1 MVNTSKESSTLD
13 LNSVIS
19 REVPSCGIF
28 LKFMVTSNT
37 NTQMTTGLGVGTIM
51 SILALCSGT
60 PLEPLP
66 LLYIMASARWAY
78 GADRY
83 LDGKTEDTPESIA
96 AALLTAN
103 LILWYTDQSKYIAP
117 EILCILLYP
126 SFKQNLPLLKP
137 FYVGT
142 FWAGAISVVPHLIAH
157 TDVIENETIAMGLLA
172 SSVSNMADIEDVD
185 DDTKNGIYTIPA
197 RFGINPTR
205 ALSAGLF
212 MGSMYKSGITLPHA
226 LPTRQVYRPRFFSSP
241 LSFPH

>member
-1 MVNTSKESSTLD
+1 
-13 LNSVIS
+13 
-19 REVPSCGIF
+19 
-28 LKFMVTSNT
+28 MVTSNY

-51 SILALCSGT
+51 SVLALCSGT

-66 LLYIMASARWAY
+66 LLYIIASARWAY

-117 EILCILLYP
+117 EILSVLLYP

-172 SSVSNMADIEDVD
+172 SSVSNMADIEDVED
-185 DDTKNGIYTIPA
+185 DIKNGIYTIPS
-197 RFGINPTR
+197 RIGILPTK

-212 MGSMYKSGITLPHA
+212 LGSMYKSGVTLPHA
-226 LPTRQVYRPRFFSSP
+226 LPIRPKRRLPQFFSSSLSVP
-241 LSFPH
+241 L

>member
-1 MVNTSKESSTLD
+1 
-13 LNSVIS
+13 
-19 REVPSCGIF
+19 
-28 LKFMVTSNT
+28 MVTSNY
-37 NTQMTTGLGVGTIM
+37 NTQMEVGTIM
-51 SILALCSGT
+51 SVLALCSGT

-142 FWAGAISVVPHLIAH
+142 FWTGAISIVPHLIAH

-172 SSVSNMADIEDVD
+172 SSVSNMADIEDVED
-185 DDTKNGIYTIPA
+185 DIKNGIYTIPA

-212 MGSMYKSGITLPHA
+212 MGSVYKSGLTLPHA
-226 LPTRQVYRPRFFSSP
+226 LPTRHVHRPQFFSSP
-241 LSFPH
+241 LSVFRDFPH

>member
-1 MVNTSKESSTLD
+1 
-13 LNSVIS
+13 
-19 REVPSCGIF
+19 
-28 LKFMVTSNT
+28 MVTSNY

-51 SILALCSGT
+51 SVLALCSGT

-126 SFKQNLPLLKP
+126 SFKRKLPLLKP

-172 SSVSNMADIEDVD
+172 SSVSNMADIEDVE
-185 DDTKNGIYTIPA
+185 DDTKNGIYTIPT
-197 RFGINPTR
+197 RIGVLPTR

-212 MGSMYKSGITLPHA
+212 LGSVYKSGIRLPHA
-226 LPTRQVYRPRFFSSP
+226 LPTRNVHRPQFFSSP
-241 LSFPH
+241 LFVSL

>member
-1 MVNTSKESSTLD
+1 ME
-13 LNSVIS
+13 
-19 REVPSCGIF
+19 
-28 LKFMVTSNT
+28 
-37 NTQMTTGLGVGTIM
+37 VGTIM
-51 SILALCSGT
+51 SVLALCSGT

-66 LLYIMASARWAY
+66 LLYIMASAHWAY

-172 SSVSNMADIEDVD
+172 SSVSNMADIEDVED
-185 DDTKNGIYTIPA
+185 DIKNGIYTIPA

-212 MGSMYKSGITLPHA
+212 MGSVYKSGLTLPHA
-226 LPTRQVYRPRFFSSP
+226 LPTRHVHRPQFFSSP
-241 LSFPH
+241 LSVFRDFPH

>member
-1 MVNTSKESSTLD
+1 
-13 LNSVIS
+13 
-19 REVPSCGIF
+19 
-28 LKFMVTSNT
+28 
-37 NTQMTTGLGVGTIM
+37 MTTGLGVGTIM

>member
-1 MVNTSKESSTLD
+1 
-13 LNSVIS
+13 
-19 REVPSCGIF
+19 
-28 LKFMVTSNT
+28 MVTSNY
-37 NTQMTTGLGVGTIM
+37 NTQMEVGTIM
-51 SILALCSGT
+51 SVLALCSGT

-157 TDVIENETIAMGLLA
+157 TDVIENEMVAMGLLA
-172 SSVSNMADIEDVD
+172 TSVSNMADIEDVED
-185 DDTKNGIYTIPA
+185 DIKNGIYTIPA

-212 MGSMYKSGITLPHA
+212 MGSVYKSGLTLPHA
-226 LPTRQVYRPRFFSSP
+226 LPTRHVHRPQFFSSP
-241 LSFPH
+241 LSFPY

>member
-1 MVNTSKESSTLD
+1 
-13 LNSVIS
+13 
-19 REVPSCGIF
+19 
-28 LKFMVTSNT
+28 MVTSNI

-51 SILALCSGT
+51 SVLALCSGT

-117 EILCILLYP
+117 EILSILLYP

-172 SSVSNMADIEDVD
+172 SSVSNMADIEDVED
-185 DDTKNGIYTIPA
+185 DIKNEIYTIPT
-197 RFGINPTR
+197 RIGVLPTK

-212 MGSMYKSGITLPHA
+212 LGSVYKSGIRLPHA
-226 LPTRQVYRPRFFSSP
+226 LPSKHMCRPRFFSSP
-241 LSFPH
+241 LSFFRKFPL

>member
-1 MVNTSKESSTLD
+1 
-13 LNSVIS
+13 
-19 REVPSCGIF
+19 
-28 LKFMVTSNT
+28 
-37 NTQMTTGLGVGTIM
+37 MTTGLGVGTIM
-51 SILALCSGT
+51 SVLALCSGT

-172 SSVSNMADIEDVD
+172 SSVSNMADIEDVED
-185 DDTKNGIYTIPA
+185 DIKHGIYTIPA

>member
-1 MVNTSKESSTLD
+1 
-13 LNSVIS
+13 
-19 REVPSCGIF
+19 
-28 LKFMVTSNT
+28 MVTSNT

-172 SSVSNMADIEDVD
+172 SSVSNMADIEDVED
-185 DDTKNGIYTIPA
+185 DIKNGIYTIPA

-212 MGSMYKSGITLPHA
+212 MGSVYKSGLTLPHA
-226 LPTRQVYRPRFFSSP
+226 LPTRHVHRPQFFSSP
-241 LSFPH
+241 LSFPY

>member
-1 MVNTSKESSTLD
+1 
-13 LNSVIS
+13 
-19 REVPSCGIF
+19 
-28 LKFMVTSNT
+28 MVTSNY
-37 NTQMTTGLGVGTIM
+37 NTQMEVGTIM
-51 SILALCSGT
+51 SVLALCSGT

-117 EILCILLYP
+117 EILCILSYP

-172 SSVSNMADIEDVD
+172 SSVSNMADIEDVED
-185 DDTKNGIYTIPA
+185 DIKNGIYTIPA

-212 MGSMYKSGITLPHA
+212 MGSVYKSGLTLPHA
-226 LPTRQVYRPRFFSSP
+226 LPTRHVHRPQFFSSP
-241 LSFPH
+241 LSVFRDFPH

>member
-1 MVNTSKESSTLD
+1 
-13 LNSVIS
+13 
-19 REVPSCGIF
+19 
-28 LKFMVTSNT
+28 
-37 NTQMTTGLGVGTIM
+37 MTTGLGVGAIM

-83 LDGKTEDTPESIA
+83 MDGKTEDTPESIT

-103 LILWYTDQSKYIAP
+103 LILWYTDQSKYIPP
-117 EILCILLYP
+117 EILCILMYP

-172 SSVSNMADIEDVD
+172 SSVSNMADIEDVED
-185 DDTKNGIYTIPA
+185 DIKNGIYTIPA

-212 MGSMYKSGITLPHA
+212 MGSVYKSGIRLPHA
-226 LPTRQVYRPRFFSSP
+226 LPTRHMCRPRLFSSP
-241 LSFPH
+241 LSFFRKFPL

>member
-1 MVNTSKESSTLD
+1 ME
-13 LNSVIS
+13 
-19 REVPSCGIF
+19 
-28 LKFMVTSNT
+28 
-37 NTQMTTGLGVGTIM
+37 VGTIM

-126 SFKQNLPLLKP
+126 SFKRKLPLLKP

-172 SSVSNMADIEDVD
+172 SSVSNMADIEDVED
-185 DDTKNGIYTIPA
+185 DIKNGIYTIPT
-197 RFGINPTR
+197 RIGILPTK

-212 MGSMYKSGITLPHA
+212 IGSVCKSGIRLPHA
-226 LPTRQVYRPRFFSSP
+226 LPTRQVYRPQFSSSP
-241 LSFPH
+241 LSVFRDFPL

>member
-1 MVNTSKESSTLD
+1 
-13 LNSVIS
+13 
-19 REVPSCGIF
+19 
-28 LKFMVTSNT
+28 
-37 NTQMTTGLGVGTIM
+37 MTTGLGVGTIM
-51 SILALCSGT
+51 SVLALCSGT

-66 LLYIMASARWAY
+66 LLYIIASARWAY

-83 LDGKTEDTPESIA
+83 LDGKTEDTPEYIA

-117 EILCILLYP
+117 EILSVLLYP

-172 SSVSNMADIEDVD
+172 SSVSNMADIEDVED
-185 DDTKNGIYTIPA
+185 DIKNGIYTIPS
-197 RFGINPTR
+197 RIGILPTK
-205 ALSAGLF
+205 ALSVGLF
-212 MGSMYKSGITLPHA
+212 LGSMYKSGIVSIPNA
-226 LPTRQVYRPRFFSSP
+226 LPSKHMCRPRFFSSP
-241 LSFPH
+241 LPVFRKFPF

>member
-1 MVNTSKESSTLD
+1 
-13 LNSVIS
+13 
-19 REVPSCGIF
+19 
-28 LKFMVTSNT
+28 MVTSNT

-172 SSVSNMADIEDVD
+172 SSVSNMADIEDVED
-185 DDTKNGIYTIPA
+185 DIKNGIYTIPA

-212 MGSMYKSGITLPHA
+212 MGSVYKSGLTLPHA
-226 LPTRQVYRPRFFSSP
+226 LPTRHVHRPQFFSSP
-241 LSFPH
+241 LSVFRDFPH

>member
-1 MVNTSKESSTLD
+1 ME
-13 LNSVIS
+13 
-19 REVPSCGIF
+19 
-28 LKFMVTSNT
+28 
-37 NTQMTTGLGVGTIM
+37 VGTIM
-51 SILALCSGT
+51 SVLALCSGT

-126 SFKQNLPLLKP
+126 SFKHNLPLLKP

-157 TDVIENETIAMGLLA
+157 TDVIENETIATGLLA
-172 SSVSNMADIEDVD
+172 SSVSNMADIEDVED
-185 DDTKNGIYTIPA
+185 DIKNGIYTIPA

-212 MGSMYKSGITLPHA
+212 MGSVYKSGLTLPHA
-226 LPTRQVYRPRFFSSP
+226 LPTRHVHRPQFFSSP
-241 LSFPH
+241 LSVFRDFPH

>member
-1 MVNTSKESSTLD
+1 
-13 LNSVIS
+13 
-19 REVPSCGIF
+19 
-28 LKFMVTSNT
+28 
-37 NTQMTTGLGVGTIM
+37 MTTGLGVGTIM

-96 AALLTAN
+96 VALLTAN

-172 SSVSNMADIEDVD
+172 SSVSNMADIEDVED
-185 DDTKNGIYTIPA
+185 DIKHGIYTIPA

-212 MGSMYKSGITLPHA
+212 MGSVYKSGIRLPHA
-226 LPTRQVYRPRFFSSP
+226 LPTRHVHRPQFFSSP
-241 LSFPH
+241 LSFPY

>member
-1 MVNTSKESSTLD
+1 
-13 LNSVIS
+13 
-19 REVPSCGIF
+19 
-28 LKFMVTSNT
+28 MVTSNY
-37 NTQMTTGLGVGTIM
+37 NTQMEVGTIM
-51 SILALCSGT
+51 SVLALCSGT

-103 LILWYTDQSKYIAP
+103 LILWYTDKSKYIAP

-126 SFKQNLPLLKP
+126 SFKQNLPLLKQ

-172 SSVSNMADIEDVD
+172 SSVSNMADIEDVED
-185 DDTKNGIYTIPA
+185 DIKNGIYTIPA

-212 MGSMYKSGITLPHA
+212 MGSVYKSGLTLPHA
-226 LPTRQVYRPRFFSSP
+226 LPTRHVHRPQFFSSP
-241 LSFPH
+241 LSVFRDFPH

>member
-1 MVNTSKESSTLD
+1 
-13 LNSVIS
+13 
-19 REVPSCGIF
+19 
-28 LKFMVTSNT
+28 
-37 NTQMTTGLGVGTIM
+37 MTTGLGVGTIM
-51 SILALCSGT
+51 SVLALCSGT

-157 TDVIENETIAMGLLA
+157 TEVVDDEVIAMGLLA
-172 SSVSNMADIEDVD
+172 SSVSNTADIKDVQEDI
-185 DDTKNGIYTIPA
+185 THGIHTIPV
-197 RFGINPTR
+197 RFGVTPTR
-205 ALSAGLF
+205 VLSAGLF
-212 MGSMYKSGITLPHA
+212 MGSLYKSGIVHIPRAYASRPMWHTKPLP
-226 LPTRQVYRPRFFSSP
+226 VYR
-241 LSFPH
+241 SFPL

>member
-1 MVNTSKESSTLD
+1 
-13 LNSVIS
+13 
-19 REVPSCGIF
+19 
-28 LKFMVTSNT
+28 MVTSNT

-172 SSVSNMADIEDVD
+172 SSVSNMADIEDVED
-185 DDTKNGIYTIPA
+185 DIKNGIYTIPT
-197 RFGINPTR
+197 RIGVLPTR

-212 MGSMYKSGITLPHA
+212 LGSVYKSGIRLPHA
-226 LPTRQVYRPRFFSSP
+226 LPTRNVHRPQFFSSP
-241 LSFPH
+241 LFVSL